1 MAKTKLSENENKNF
15 SKARKLVNTIIKNIG
30 RADIDWT
37 IQVSMNSVRPEKMAY
52 CCQIEAPA
60 NGLQPLTW
68 VCGSWEELLEK
79 LELSS
84 KGLDADS
91 VNRAYHES
99 EIQRCKSLIKYHEEA
114 LKEPE
119 ES

>member
-68 VCGSWEELLEK
+68 VCESWDELMSK
-79 LELSS
+79 LEIAS
-84 KGLDADS
+84 KGIDKDAIQK
-91 VNRAYHES
+91 AWHEA
-99 EIQRCKSLIKYHEEA
+99 EIKRCQSLIKYHEDA